1 MGITKYLM
9 SAFLFSRLTKKT
21 PLGVKITNVKV
32 KPVMEASF
40 LNDQKLQR
48 LGTTNTEYY
57 K

>member
-1 MGITKYLM
+1 M
-9 SAFLFSRLTKKT
+9 SAFFFSRLTKKT